1 MDDLL
6 SMDFATTQQVQTQAD
21 PLDPFAT
28 NLSGVMDVLNTMG
41 SSNPVDDVVDLASMF
56 GGPQPQSSM
65 EPQPVYEPEPEPV
78 YEPEPEPAPQP
89 QPMGKI
95 HSFIHSLEK
104 LLTHSFT

>member
-6 SMDFATTQQVQTQAD
+6 SMDFATTQQVQIQAD
-21 PLDPFAT
+21 PLDPFAS

-41 SSNPVDDVVDLASMF
+41 TSNPVDDVVDLASMF

-65 EPQPVYEPEPEPV
+65 EPEPEPAYEPEPEPA
-78 YEPEPEPAPQP
+78 YEPEPAPQP

-95 HSFIHSLEK
+95 HSSLEN
-104 LLTHSFT
+104 HSFT